1 MLTEQCS
8 VNTFRSALD
17 CSDGRSW
24 PIGLSSSV
32 MSVTVVDLGIG
43 YPGPVNSQPNLGVQ
57 MTRIRI
63 SHNWQ
68 TIRGMR
74 VRIVHRRRVA
84 VKSGSSILRLA
95 CQGMATYGGVGILA
109 VAQATNSSRQT
120 TYRIKEDPSIA
131 EATLATWETRAA

>member
-1 MLTEQCS
+1 
-8 VNTFRSALD
+8 
-17 CSDGRSW
+17 
-24 PIGLSSSV
+24 V

-43 YPGPVNSQPNLGVQ
+43 YPGPVDSQPNLGAQ

-74 VRIVHRRRVA
+74 VRIVRRQRVA

-95 CQGMATYGGVGILA
+95 CQGTATYCGAGILA
-109 VAQATNSSRQT
+109 VAQATGLSRQT
-120 TYRIKEDPSIA
+120 TYRIKEDPSA
-131 EATLATWETRAA
+131 AGATLATWETRAA